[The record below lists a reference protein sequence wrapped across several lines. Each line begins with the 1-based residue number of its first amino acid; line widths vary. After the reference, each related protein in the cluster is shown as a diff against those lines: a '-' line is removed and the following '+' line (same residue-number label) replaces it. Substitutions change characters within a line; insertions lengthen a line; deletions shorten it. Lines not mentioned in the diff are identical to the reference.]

1 MRDAF
6 ERNREALFAA
16 AYRVV
21 ANRADAEDVMQD
33 AWLSWR
39 RLDADS
45 IEDARPYLYRLVTRQ
60 AIDHVRRRA
69 ARRETG
75 WGLEAA
81 GLEAGDAAR
90 AVELADAVEAG
101 LRIVLETLAPIERS
115 VFLLHEVFGLTHE
128 EIAAD
133 LGRTEHAVRQVAY
146 RARRHVL
153 TGRPRFRPTHAE
165 HRNAVAQFRSVSAGG
180 RLPAG
185 GRVCGA

>member
-6 ERNREALFAA
+6 ERNRDELFAA
-16 AYRVV
+16 ANRIV

-39 RLDADS
+39 RLDANS
-45 IEDARPYLYRLVTRQ
+45 IEDARPYLFRLVTRQ
-60 AIDHVRRRA
+60 AIDHLRRRA

-75 WGLEAA
+75 WDVDPA
-81 GLEAGDAAR
+81 GLETEDAAR
-90 AVELADAVEAG
+90 ATELADAVEAG

-153 TGRPRFRPTHAE
+153 TGRPRYRPTRSE
-165 HRNAVAQFRSVSAGG
+165 HRSAVAQFRSVSAGG
-180 RLPAG
+180 RIPTGA
-185 GRVCGA
+185 RACGA